1 MSAATAEGR
10 LAPAAMALP
19 ATILFAGLVLT
30 PLALTLILSFHVYDH
45 ATGVQDAWTIGQYT
59 TVLTDPYYYEI
70 FLRTFRLSALTTL
83 ICIVV
88 GAPEAYV
95 LSRMRSPW
103 RSVFLLVVLAPL
115 LVSVVVRAFGW
126 SMLLGPTGL
135 VNEATQ
141 ALGLGRVRLLYTE
154 TAVVV
159 ALVHI
164 MVPFMVIPVWT
175 SLQKLDP
182 ATEQAALS
190 LGASHATVLRRVV
203 LPQILPGLLS
213 GSLIVFGL
221 AASSF
226 AIPGLLGGRRL
237 KMVATVVYD
246 EYLNSLNWPLGAAI
260 AVILLAANLAI
271 MLGYNRIVEGRY
283 RKTLG

>member
-1 MSAATAEGR
+1 MSATAEGR

-19 ATILFAGLVLT
+19 GTILFAGLVLT

-45 ATGVQDAWTIGQYT
+45 ATGVQDAWTIGQYL

-141 ALGLGRVRLLYTE
+141 ALGLGRIRLLYTE

-260 AVILLAANLAI
+260 AVILLVANLAI

>member
-1 MSAATAEGR
+1 MSAAAGSR
-10 LAPAAMALP
+10 LAPAAMVLP
-19 ATILFAGLVLT
+19 ATILFAGLVLA
-30 PLALTLILSFHVYDH
+30 PLALTLILSFRVYDH
-45 ATGVQDAWTIGQYT
+45 ATGVQDALTLGQYL

-95 LSRMRSPW
+95 LSRIRSPW
-103 RSVFLLVVLAPL
+103 RSIFLLVVLAPL

-135 VNEATQ
+135 VNEALI
-141 ALGLGRVRLLYTE
+141 ALGIGRVRLLYTE

-164 MVPFMVIPVWT
+164 MLPFMVIPVWT

-182 ATEQAALS
+182 AAEQAALS

-246 EYLNSLNWPLGAAI
+246 EYLNSLNWPLGAAV
-260 AVILLAANLAI
+260 AVILLVANLAI

-283 RKTLG
+283 RKSLG